1 MAPEVSVDAKR
12 SEPAEAERVE
22 VAIAA
27 SAETAPIAADAPP
40 VMEALTTADVAAA
53 MQPPKTQPAA
63 STYQGQA
70 EPPSSFVAPKAPE
83 PERSPL
89 GKEPMKLVGGAGTP
103 SEDEEV
109 EVDRVLLAKEFSG
122 LLQVETGDD
131 EAST

>member
-1 MAPEVSVDAKR
+1 MVH
-12 SEPAEAERVE
+12 
-22 VAIAA
+22 
-27 SAETAPIAADAPP
+27 
-40 VMEALTTADVAAA
+40 
-53 MQPPKTQPAA
+53 
-63 STYQGQA
+63 TYPGAA
-70 EPPSSFVAPKAPE
+70 EPSSSFVAPKASE

-103 SEDEEV
+103 PQEEEV